1 MWAHIYIIYWFVCC
15 FGPSGKFWPLFH
27 MGGGPLMSKLPFVRF
42 CLFRELRRW
51 NGWRAYTIQRPV
63 HANIHFRSAVFLFNT
78 FGLGWCQTAWHK
90 IQILPK
96 YGFFPFIL
104 HKKETTDKNLV
115 IAGRGASRCRGI
127 FWGFERRR
135 VRRSG
140 DEAKSRRSGTA
151 GGFFYL
157 PLKTWKA
164 RTYLILQ
171 GVTSYQILY
180 SCKIGHWGP
189 PQPLITRKRDWRGEL
204 SDVDFCSEK
213 LWIEFRFYPVYNYIK
228 FLSGTRSI
236 ISGSDIDLPPPWSKH
251 HWPWNPRR
259 TNKLSRWNGEE
270 LNGSREHTKDGCVH
284 GSRLSVHLDI
294 VPKRYKI

>member
-213 LWIEFRFYPVYNYIK
+213 LWIEFRFYPVYNFFQARVQSSVVRTLTSPLPGPSTIGHEIHGGQT
-228 FLSGTRSI
+228 SSHDGMVRNSTDP
-236 ISGSDIDLPPPWSKH
+236 GSTQRMAVSMAVASQSTWI
-251 HWPWNPRR
+251 
-259 TNKLSRWNGEE
+259 
-270 LNGSREHTKDGCVH
+270 
-284 GSRLSVHLDI
+284 
-294 VPKRYKI
+294 